1 MADQHEADV
10 EYFPP
15 TRPHAESRGDT
26 LDRVVHDG
34 HLDEGPE
41 PIDSDLTTATG
52 GNRRI
57 AKRAGIVMVVG
68 ALVGALAGLI
78 LTVIPGPFDTD
89 TTAGTVGYM
98 LVLGFAV
105 GVIVAL
111 VATLLML
118 EREDGRVEHEVEE
131 YQAHHPD
138 A

>member
-1 MADQHEADV
+1 MASQNEPEV
-10 EYFPP
+10 EFFPP

-26 LDRVVHDG
+26 LDRVVHDA

-57 AKRAGIVMVVG
+57 AKKAGIVMVVG
-68 ALVGALAGLI
+68 ALVGAIGGLI

-89 TTAGTVGYM
+89 TTAGTIGYM

-111 VATLLML
+111 VSTLLML

-131 YQAHHPD
+131 YRAHHPD
-138 A
+138 K